1 MSDKTLQYY
10 NANAKSFT
18 ANTFFVDF
26 SQIQQEFLTTLPPGA
41 YILDF
46 GCGSGRDTKY
56 FLEHG
61 YKVDAIDGSLELCKL
76 ASAHTGIKVRQ
87 MLFQELQERERYD
100 GIWAC
105 ASILH
110 VAKNELPDILQR
122 MYNALKPNG
131 IIYASFKYG
140 EFEGVRNGRYFS
152 DFTEESFCKMV
163 KGIRGLV
170 IEKMWITGDVRDGR
184 EEEKWL
190 NIILRREM
198 R

>member
-26 SQIQQEFLTTLPPGA
+26 SQIQQEFLITLPPGA

-87 MLFQELQERERYD
+87 IPVKYEPNEKMNREYCGKNPDTKARY
-100 GIWAC
+100 
-105 ASILH
+105 H
-110 VAKNELPDILQR
+110 QLQR
-122 MYNALKPNG
+122 NMV
-131 IIYASFKYG
+131 
-140 EFEGVRNGRYFS
+140 EF
-152 DFTEESFCKMV
+152 
-163 KGIRGLV
+163 L
-170 IEKMWITGDVRDGR
+170 RD
-184 EEEKWL
+184 
-190 NIILRREM
+190 NN
-198 R
+198 